1 MAALLELLLA
11 AGLGFALGWIG
22 KSAAR
27 RVVTVD
33 LSEAKPNERVGTPT
47 VADASADLKVQ
58 ATGTRTKTPK

>member
-27 RVVTVD
+27 RIVTVD
-33 LSEAKPNERVGTPT
+33 VSGAKPNERVETPT
-47 VADASADLKVQ
+47 VADTSADPKVQ